1 MLGMSEEAMKDVEDI
16 SQKIFKLGIKRDKK
30 INEGYQGCWE
40 C

>member
-16 SQKIFKLGIKRDKK
+16 SQNFFKLGIKRDKK